1 MTSFA
6 ELGATSTMVW
16 ATFPTNAFSSFSPL
30 PRLLKLGMSAP
41 RAPPHS
47 RVAAHTTIRPLNKL
61 LMRETPCG
69 VNWER
74 PIDHGE
80 TFPRG
85 WDDEQGEETLAE
97 RGVVVIT
104 RAVPGTR
111 AGSPRAATRPPA

>member
-6 ELGATSTMVW
+6 ELRASSTMVW

-30 PRLLKLGMSAP
+30 PRLLKLGTSAP

-47 RVAAHTTIRPLNKL
+47 RVAAHTTIRPLNTL

-69 VNWER
+69 VNWDR
-74 PIDHGE
+74 PIHRGE

-85 WDDEQGEETLAE
+85 RDDEQGEETWPASAE
-97 RGVVVIT
+97 TQDCCHHAGGVWDASGI
-104 RAVPGTR
+104 
-111 AGSPRAATRPPA
+111 AGA